1 MLDSLKEAGKSIG
14 RELTRAW
21 ESLSDGWA
29 RTAQPVRRSAG
40 PLQKGPNTEMSMNSF
55 PYWGLINAEVEE
67 TASDLVVRVE
77 MPGVGKENFSIQI
90 VGNTLFIRGE
100 KQLVRENGGSTYHLV
115 ERAYGSFER
124 TIALPKNV
132 DSEKSQANYVD
143 GVLAIRLP
151 KAISETVRNIP
162 VETFVP

>member
-21 ESLSDGWA
+21 ESLSDGWRELLSRCGSA
-29 RTAQPVRRSAG
+29 LVRYERPKYG
-40 PLQKGPNTEMSMNSF
+40 NDNDSF

-162 VETFVP
+162 VE

>member
-1 MLDSLKEAGKSIG
+1 M
-14 RELTRAW
+14 
-21 ESLSDGWA
+21 
-29 RTAQPVRRSAG
+29 
-40 PLQKGPNTEMSMNSF
+40 
-55 PYWGLINAEVEE
+55 EE

-100 KQLVRENGGSTYHLV
+100 KQLARENGGSTYHLV

-143 GVLAIRLP
+143 GATGNPFAGKPSAKRSAIFRLNDVCP
-151 KAISETVRNIP
+151 
-162 VETFVP
+162 